1 MKILVLNGPNLN
13 LLGLRE
19 PDVYG
24 AITLDE
30 INLSLQALAKALGV
44 QVDFFQSNHEGSI
57 IDYLQDLQ
65 TDALIINA
73 GAYTHTSIAIRDA
86 LVMLSIP
93 KVEVHLSDVDN
104 REDFRK
110 INYIR
115 DVVDYH
121 VVGKKEQSYI
131 EAIRFLL
138 KNIEI

>member
-1 MKILVLNGPNLN
+1 MKITIVNGPNLN
-13 LLGLRE
+13 MLGKRESKHYGNFTLNDLNLLIERTF
-19 PDVYG
+19 PNVNF
-24 AITLDE
+24 T
-30 INLSLQALAKALGV
+30 
-44 QVDFFQSNHEGSI
+44 FFQSNHEGSI

>member
-1 MKILVLNGPNLN
+1 MKIVIINGPNLN
-13 LLGLRE
+13 MLGKRESKHYGNFTLNDLNLLIERTF
-19 PDVYG
+19 PNVNF
-24 AITLDE
+24 T
-30 INLSLQALAKALGV
+30 
-44 QVDFFQSNHEGSI
+44 FFQSNHEGSI

>member
-1 MKILVLNGPNLN
+1 MLGKRESKHYGNFTLNDLN
-13 LLGLRE
+13 LLIERTF
-19 PDVYG
+19 PNVNF
-24 AITLDE
+24 T
-30 INLSLQALAKALGV
+30 
-44 QVDFFQSNHEGSI
+44 FFQSNHEGSI

-65 TDALIINA
+65 TDALVINA

-93 KVEVHLSDVDN
+93 KVEVHLSDVDH

>member
-1 MKILVLNGPNLN
+1 MKITIVNGPNLN
-13 LLGLRE
+13 MLGKRESKHYGNFTLNDLNLLIERTF
-19 PDVYG
+19 PNVNF
-24 AITLDE
+24 T
-30 INLSLQALAKALGV
+30 
-44 QVDFFQSNHEGSI
+44 FFQSNHEGSI

-110 INYIR
+110 IDYIR

-138 KNIEI
+138 KNIEN

>member
-1 MKILVLNGPNLN
+1 MKITIVNGPNLN
-13 LLGLRE
+13 MLGKRESKHYGNFTLNDLNLLIERTF
-19 PDVYG
+19 PNVNF
-24 AITLDE
+24 T
-30 INLSLQALAKALGV
+30 
-44 QVDFFQSNHEGSI
+44 FFQSNHEGSI

-138 KNIEI
+138 KNIEN

>member
-1 MKILVLNGPNLN
+1 MKITIVNGPNLN
-13 LLGLRE
+13 MLGKRESKHYGNFTLNDLNLLIERTF
-19 PDVYG
+19 PNVNF
-24 AITLDE
+24 T
-30 INLSLQALAKALGV
+30 
-44 QVDFFQSNHEGSI
+44 FFQSNHEGSI

-73 GAYTHTSIAIRDA
+73 GAYTHTSVAIRDA

-93 KVEVHLSDVDN
+93 KVEVHLSDVEN

>member
-1 MKILVLNGPNLN
+1 MLGRRESKHYGNFTLNDLN
-13 LLGLRE
+13 LLIE
-19 PDVYG
+19 KTFP
-24 AITLDE
+24 
-30 INLSLQALAKALGV
+30 N
-44 QVDFFQSNHEGSI
+44 VDFTFFQSNHEGSI

-65 TDALIINA
+65 SDALIINA

-110 INYIR
+110 INYLR

-121 VVGKKEQSYI
+121 VAGKKEQSYI

-138 KNIEI
+138 KKIDI